1 MRGSWAL
8 GVMIVSREVAA
19 PSVEIARDRS
29 ERWIAVLVAAVGF
42 VVYLNS
48 LAGGFVSDD
57 RFLILEH
64 PYTRDAGLMPR
75 IFTAGHYAGQGGYRP
90 LVTLSF
96 SLNHLVGGLEPKGY
110 HLVNVLLHAVNSA
123 LVFLLVLR
131 LFDSRVA
138 AGMAG
143 ALFAAHPIHAE
154 AVAWISGRAELLG
167 AAMFLAGWLLYLR
180 ATMGGR
186 LRSWPF
192 AASLAAFF
200 LGLLCK
206 EHVLVLPVALL
217 LTEVLRAR
225 ATGEAVGARW
235 ISRGALWRCAAY
247 IAVALAYFAFRHAL
261 YERPFMR
268 VPSQIGHYD
277 NPLVSVGPLERACTA
292 VCILGDYVRLLVWP
306 RVLSADYSFDQVR
319 TAGGLGEP
327 AVIAALLV
335 LLALLLCG
343 GLSFWRGGRAWFGIA
358 FFFLSVVPTSN
369 LLVLIGVIQAER
381 LLYLP
386 SLGFCMVAGL
396 LWARAWEGCAR
407 RVRRGAVAVVGAA
420 ALLGLAART
429 LARNADWRDEATLW
443 KATAETAP
451 RSVKAQINHG
461 DHLLKE
467 GKTDGAIAAF
477 RKALSIDAGS
487 EEAILNLGAALA
499 RKGAVIEA
507 VTLYRGGVVAHP
519 DCAALHLN
527 LGVLEAGLGDLL
539 AAEASFRRAVAL
551 APTNAVARFNL
562 ALALS
567 RRDQLDEAVREYCAA
582 VEADPE
588 YPDAWNGL
596 GAVYM
601 KKGGLREAKEAVGR
615 ALSLRPDY
623 EDALHNMRLIRDRE
637 TGQSP
642 APRGPVP

>member
-1 MRGSWAL
+1 VG
-8 GVMIVSREVAA
+8 REVAV
-19 PSVEIARDRS
+19 PTVEIARDQS

-48 LAGGFVSDD
+48 LAGGFVTDD

-64 PYTRDAGLMPR
+64 PYTRDTALMPR

-96 SLNHLVGGLEPKGY
+96 ALNHLVGDVEPAGY
-110 HLVNVLLHAVNSA
+110 HLVNVLLHAINSA
-123 LVFLLVLR
+123 LAFLLVLR
-131 LFDSRVA
+131 LFDSRAV

-143 ALFAAHPIHAE
+143 ALFAVHPIHAE

-186 LRSWPF
+186 LRAWPL

-225 ATGEAVGARW
+225 ATGGAGGPRW
-235 ISRGALWRCAAY
+235 ISRGALLRCAAY
-247 IAVALAYFAFRHAL
+247 IVVALAYFAFRHAL

-292 VCILGDYVRLLVWP
+292 IWILADYVRLLVWP

-319 TAGGLGEP
+319 IAGGLGEP

-358 FFFLSVVPTSN
+358 FFFLSIVPTSN

-396 LWARAWEGCAR
+396 LWARAWEGGAAR
-407 RVRRGAVAVVGAA
+407 RMRRGAVAVACAA
-420 ALLGLAART
+420 ALLGLVART

-477 RKALSIDAGS
+477 RRALAIDAGS

-499 RKGAVIEA
+499 RKGAVTEA
-507 VTLYRGGVVAHP
+507 VTLYRGGVRSHP

-527 LGVLEAGLGDLL
+527 LGVLEAGFGDLL

-567 RRDQLDEAVREYCAA
+567 RRDQLDEAVREYRAA

-588 YPDAWNGL
+588 YPEAWNGL

-623 EDALHNMRLIRDRE
+623 EDALHNMRLIHESGAGRN
-637 TGQSP
+637 P

>member
-1 MRGSWAL
+1 
-8 GVMIVSREVAA
+8 MIVSRAGAA
-19 PSVEIARDRS
+19 PTAEIARDRS
-29 ERWIAVLVAAVGF
+29 ERWIAALVAVVGL

-64 PYTRDAGLMPR
+64 PYTRDAALMPR

-96 SLNHLVGGLEPKGY
+96 ALNHLVGGLEPAGY
-110 HLVNVLLHAVNSA
+110 HLVNVLLHAINSA
-123 LVFLLVLR
+123 LAFLLVLR
-131 LFDSRVA
+131 LFDSRAV

-143 ALFAAHPIHAE
+143 ALFAVHPIHAE

-167 AAMFLAGWLLYLR
+167 AAMFLAGWLMYLR
-180 ATMGGR
+180 ATMEGR
-186 LRSWPF
+186 LRSWSF

-225 ATGEAVGARW
+225 ATGGARW

-268 VPSQIGHYD
+268 VPSEIGHYD

-292 VCILGDYVRLLVWP
+292 IRILCDYVRLLVWP
-306 RVLSADYSFDQVR
+306 RVLSADYSFDQIR
-319 TAGGLGEP
+319 IARGPGDPT
-327 AVIAALLV
+327 VIAASLV
-335 LLALLLCG
+335 LLALLLYG
-343 GLSFWRGGRAWFGIA
+343 GFSFWRRGRAWFAIA
-358 FFFLSVVPTSN
+358 FFFLSVVPISN

-386 SLGFCMVAGL
+386 SLGFCMFAGL
-396 LWARAWEGCAR
+396 LWARAWDGGAAR
-407 RVRRGAVAVVGAA
+407 RMRRGAVAVVGAA

-443 KATAETAP
+443 KATAKAAQ

-461 DHLLKE
+461 NHLLKE
-467 GKTDGAIAAF
+467 GRTDDAIAAF

-507 VTLYRGGVVAHP
+507 VTLYRGSAVAHP
-519 DCAALHLN
+519 NCASLHLN
-527 LGVLEAGLGDLL
+527 LGVLEAGLGDL
-539 AAEASFRRAVAL
+539 AGAEASFRSAVAL
-551 APTNAVARFNL
+551 APTNALARFNL

-567 RRDQLDEAVREYCAA
+567 RRGLLDEAVREYRAA
-582 VEADPE
+582 VEADPG
-588 YPDAWNGL
+588 YPEAWNGL
-596 GAVYM
+596 GAVFI
-601 KKGGLREAKEAVGR
+601 KKGGLREAEEMVRR

-623 EDALHNMRLIRDRE
+623 EDALHNMRLIRDRK
-637 TGQSP
+637 TGRSP
-642 APRGPVP
+642 AAPAPVP